1 MSRNQ
6 SPNVQAITRLLE
18 ELKDRVE
25 TLDAPDRRVA
35 VASARKVFSALED
48 PEEVAFAQIFQSPI
62 YNFAIRMG
70 VELGIFR
77 KLVNRNGASV
87 TAADLAAECKAEELL
102 LVRIMRVLTAIGYA
116 SEAGEREYAASSLS
130 KAMVVP
136 YIEAF
141 AVHTGEHGARAA
153 IRAPEYFKLHGYT
166 SPVDG
171 RDCPLQFALE
181 TDLHF
186 FDWIHKDPE
195 KAKRFNV
202 CMTGNKL
209 RRREWFEWYPVA
221 ERLLQLFEFRDSSDS
236 AFLVDM
242 GGGKGR
248 HLQALMGKFPSVKN
262 HLVLQ
267 DLPGTISSLENLSPG
282 IHPMPHDIFS
292 PQPVVGALVYY
303 THFVLHDFTDDRCRV
318 FLQAVASAMRP
329 GYSRLLMNEAVIPE
343 RGCPPFFAVG
353 DITMM
358 LVLAGIQRSKRHWI
372 ELVES
377 AGLRVVNVWESPDA
391 GDMEGVIEAEVA
403 S

>member
-1 MSRNQ
+1 
-6 SPNVQAITRLLE
+6 LL
-18 ELKDRVE
+18 K
-25 TLDAPDRRVA
+25 
-35 VASARKVFSALED
+35 
-48 PEEVAFAQIFQSPI
+48 
-62 YNFAIRMG
+62 
-70 VELGIFR
+70 
-77 KLVNRNGASV
+77 
-87 TAADLAAECKAEELL
+87 
-102 LVRIMRVLTAIGYA
+102 
-116 SEAGEREYAASSLS
+116 
-130 KAMVVP
+130 
-136 YIEAF
+136 
-141 AVHTGEHGARAA
+141 
-153 IRAPEYFKLHGYT
+153 
-166 SPVDG
+166 
-171 RDCPLQFALE
+171 
-181 TDLHF
+181 
-186 FDWIHKDPE
+186 
-195 KAKRFNV
+195 
-202 CMTGNKL
+202 
-209 RRREWFEWYPVA
+209 
-221 ERLLQLFEFRDSSDS
+221 LFELSDRNDS

-248 HLQALMGKFPSVKN
+248 HLEALMKRFPSTEN

-282 IHPMPHDIFS
+282 IRPMPHDIFS

-318 FLQAVASAMRP
+318 FLRAVASAMTP